1 MTLTKE
7 NIPGRWIALYK
18 AFVAGGSNYAGLHDK
33 TMVDMFKQM
42 DVLFGKKDE
51 KPKTESKKT
60 TKAEPPKT
68 VETPEAP
75 VAPVEPP
82 KEEETPKE

>member
-33 TMVDMFKQM
+33 SMVDMFKQM
-42 DVLFGKKDE
+42 DVLFGKKEE
-51 KPKTESKKT
+51 KPVMKTSSKKDEP
-60 TKAEPPKT
+60 KAPVVPEVPEVPAQ
-68 VETPEAP
+68 EEAP
-75 VAPVEPP
+75 
-82 KEEETPKE
+82 KE